1 MPINPMVP
9 GGPMPAMPEVP
20 PQDPSQAVPTDPTQ
34 IPPEDPTQ
42 VAPEGGDQP
51 ISEQQRQTLLDMK
64 NEIRVKLGKFHA
76 TSFASKN
83 KIEAV
88 RSSILKQVFEK
99 LQLAGV
105 DLTDKDSV
113 AAFLAKLQQTN
124 PELAT
129 NFEQAMNVLL
139 GGEGM
144 QGAPQDP
151 TQSMDLG
158 IPPQNNMN
166 NENQNGQPEQT
177 AQAIPQS

>member
-1 MPINPMVP
+1 MVP

-34 IPPEDPTQ
+34 IPSEDPTQ

-51 ISEQQRQTLLDMK
+51 ISEQQRQTLLDMI

-99 LQLAGV
+99 
-105 DLTDKDSV
+105 
-113 AAFLAKLQQTN
+113 
-124 PELAT
+124 
-129 NFEQAMNVLL
+129 
-139 GGEGM
+139 
-144 QGAPQDP
+144 
-151 TQSMDLG
+151 
-158 IPPQNNMN
+158 
-166 NENQNGQPEQT
+166 
-177 AQAIPQS
+177 

>member
-1 MPINPMVP
+1 MVP
-9 GGPMPAMPEVP
+9 GGPMPAMPEIP
-20 PQDPSQAVPTDPTQ
+20 PQDPTQTAPADPSQGAPTDPSQ
-34 IPPEDPTQ
+34 DVQPT
-42 VAPEGGDQP
+42 PGGDQP
-51 ISEQQRQTLLDMK
+51 VSEQQKQALLDMI

-76 TSFASKN
+76 VSFASKN

-113 AAFLAKLQQTN
+113 ANFLAKLQQTN
-124 PELAT
+124 PQLAA
-129 NFEQAMNVLL
+129 NFEKAMNMLL

-166 NENQNGQPEQT
+166 NENQNGQADQT
-177 AQAIPQS
+177 NQDIPQG